1 MSKKIVLALT
11 AIMFSGNIM
20 FAGGI
25 LTNTNQSVNFL
36 RNPARDAAI
45 GLDGVYSNPA
55 GVAFLSD
62 GLHLG
67 FNWQYAHQ
75 TRTITSTNPLFALG
89 AKNNGLTTKEFEGVA
104 NAPFI
109 PSLQAAY
116 NKNNWSFQFNF
127 SVPGGGGKCEFDKG
141 IGSFETVVGSI
152 ASFLKDKSGEI
163 NNKFFQLNQSLQN
176 FPVQLLDASVPNVTG
191 YDVDGYMKGQQYY
204 FGFQLGVARKINEH
218 LSVYAGLRLLYGTA
232 SYEARL
238 NNIRV
243 MNGADGM
250 TLTDYFMGVN
260 NGFNNAGKNVATC
273 SQLVKDNIQTVN
285 NAIDQYVTAYMN
297 QGMTQEQAMQQP
309 QIQQLVQQGQQ
320 LKAVGE
326 TLQETGQNLQENGQK
341 LAASAETLAPYVNG
355 VNLKSDQSGWGIAP
369 VIGIDYKIGNF
380 NFAAKYEFKTR
391 MRMKNDSDLKE
402 ATVISAMNKYVNG
415 TSVPEDSPALLALG
429 AQWEMTPGVRLNLGY
444 HHFFD
449 KSAHWYEHSEKL
461 LDGDT
466 NEYLAGAEWDVT
478 KKLQVSGGV
487 QLTRYGLSDAY
498 MNDMSFVV
506 NSWTF
511 GLGVGYQ
518 VSDKVKL
525 NAAYFQTNYE
535 NYDMDTP
542 EKSMPALG
550 LTIPAGKNSF
560 TRTNRVIGVGVEVT
574 L

>member
-1 MSKKIVLALT
+1 MTMLF
-11 AIMFSGNIM
+11 MGNVAY
-20 FAGGI
+20 AGGH
-25 LTNTNQSVNFL
+25 LTNTNQSIDFL

-62 GLHLG
+62 GLHIG

-75 TRTITSTNPLFALG
+75 KRYITTTNELFEHG
-89 AKNNGLTTKEFEGVA
+89 AKNYGSTKKAFKGVA
-104 NAPFI
+104 DAPFL

-127 SVPGGGGKCEFDKG
+127 AVTGGGGKCKFDQG
-141 IGSFETVVGSI
+141 IGSFETVVGAI
-152 ASFLKDKSGEI
+152 A
-163 NNKFFQLNQSLQN
+163 NKLIETSSQLNQLTGLFDS
-176 FPVQLLDASVPNVTG
+176 SVPNVTG
-191 YDVDGYMKGQQYY
+191 YDVDAFMKGKQYY
-204 FGFQLGVARKINEH
+204 FGFQVGAARKINDN
-218 LSVYAGLRLLYGTA
+218 LSVYGGLRLLYGTA

-243 MNGADGM
+243 MNGAEGI
-250 TLTDYFMGVN
+250 TLPQYFERVKGGLSNAGVN
-260 NGFNNAGKNVATC
+260 LATNGSTH
-273 SQLVKDNIQTVN
+273 
-285 NAIDQYVTAYMN
+285 YVT
-297 QGMTQEQAMQQP
+297 
-309 QIQQLVQQGQQ
+309 
-320 LKAVGE
+320 
-326 TLQETGQNLQENGQK
+326 K
-341 LAASAETLAPYVNG
+341 LANALIKQDMPAEKATEKAIATVSAAANKLNEFSQPESELNKSAETLAPYANG
-355 VNLKSDQSGWGIAP
+355 MNLKSDQTGWGIAP
-369 VIGIDYKIGNF
+369 VIGIDYKYGNF

-402 ATVISAMNKYVNG
+402 ATVISATNKYVNG

-449 KSAHWYEHSEKL
+449 KDCHWYKHSEKV
-461 LDGDT
+461 LDGNT
-466 NEYLAGAEWDVT
+466 NEYLAGAEWDIT

-487 QLTRYGLSDAY
+487 QFTRYGLSDQF

-506 NSWTF
+506 NSWSF
-511 GLGVGYQ
+511 GFGVGYQ
-518 VSDKVKL
+518 ATDKVKL

-535 NYDMDTP
+535 DYDMNTP
-542 EKSMPALG
+542 KQDMPSLG

-574 L
+574 I

>member
-75 TRTITSTNPLFALG
+75 TRTITSTNDLFMLG
-89 AKNNGLTTKEFEGVA
+89 AKNNGLNTKEFEGVA
-104 NAPFI
+104 NAPII

-141 IGSFETVVGSI
+141 IGSFETVVGAI
-152 ASFLKDKSGEI
+152 ANRLIGTSQ
-163 NNKFFQLNQSLQN
+163 QLNAALGQ
-176 FPVQLLDASVPNVTG
+176 FGASVPNVTG
-191 YDVDGYMKGQQYY
+191 YDVDGYMKGKQYY
-204 FGFQLGVARKINEH
+204 FGVQVGAARKINEH

-243 MNGADGM
+243 MNGTEGM
-250 TLTDYFMGVN
+250 TLPQYFEGVT
-260 NGFNNAGKNVATC
+260 GGLTQAGNTIANLAGQVQAGIQQGVA
-273 SQLVKDNIQTVN
+273 Q
-285 NAIDQYVTAYMN
+285 AMAA
-297 QGMTQEQAMQQP
+297 GMTQEQAMQLP
-309 QIQQLVQQGQQ
+309 QIQELVAKGQQ
-320 LKAVGE
+320 LQAAGQSLQATGE
-326 TLQETGQNLQENGQK
+326 Q
-341 LAASAETLAPYVNG
+341 LAASAETLAPYANG
-355 VNLKSDQSGWGIAP
+355 MNLKSDQTGWGIAP
-369 VIGIDYKIGNF
+369 VLGIDYKIGNF

-402 ATVISAMNKYVNG
+402 ATVISATNKFVNG
-415 TSVPEDSPALLALG
+415 TSVPEDSPALLTLG

-466 NEYLAGAEWDVT
+466 NEYLAGAEWDIT
-478 KKLQVSGGV
+478 KKLQVSGGA

-518 VSDKVKL
+518 VTDKVKV

-535 NYDMDTP
+535 NYDMN
-542 EKSMPALG
+542 MPKQEMSGLG